1 MLPFFDNDHIE
12 RELLFYLALSIF
24 ILRETSCCLSLIMII
39 LRENSFFY
47 LALSIFILGESSCC
61 LSLIMIILR
70 ENSFFTS
77 LCQYSY

>member
-12 RELLFYLALSIF
+12 RELLFLPRFVNIHIGRDLMLPFFDNDHIERDLFYLAMTIF
-24 ILRETSCCLSLIMII
+24 ILRETSCCLSLIMIT
-39 LRENSFFY
+39 
-47 LALSIFILGESSCC
+47 
-61 LSLIMIILR
+61 LR